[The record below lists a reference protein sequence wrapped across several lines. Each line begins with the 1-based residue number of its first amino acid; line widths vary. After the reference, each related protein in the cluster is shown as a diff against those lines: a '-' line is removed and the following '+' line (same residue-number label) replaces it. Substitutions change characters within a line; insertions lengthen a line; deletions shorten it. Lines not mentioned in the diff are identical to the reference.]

1 MNISLSTLLHCITHL
16 LLTLIAG
23 RETLLPSSCFV
34 PCVNSNSCVRH
45 VCKKVT
51 SLLDSIILLRSWCPA
66 GSSHPDAL
74 AHFTAFLKFS
84 CSLQNEKQL
93 VRDMSLMPT
102 LTLGSCSH
110 PWPSGL
116 IENLRE
122 LTTSLYHL
130 VCIEPVTL
138 WYFTFYSSLVRL
150 VSVLSKACC
159 VWNHTVTEKW
169 WIVGVT
175 LKIQFLASTSTSL
188 QSSAVT
194 LSRNKTAVSQW
205 RQPLSH
211 RGMQNISFITCLPSF
226 LT

>member
-1 MNISLSTLLHCITHL
+1 MNISLSTLLHCNTHL
-16 LLTLIAG
+16 LLTLTAG
-23 RETLLPSSCFV
+23 RETKKSSCFV

-51 SLLDSIILLRSWCPA
+51 SLPDSIILLRSWCPS
-66 GSSHPDAL
+66 GSPLPDAL
-74 AHFTAFLKFS
+74 AHFTSFPKLG

-116 IENLRE
+116 IKNLRE

-130 VCIEPVTL
+130 VCMEPVTL
-138 WYFTFYSSLVRL
+138 WYFTLYSSLVRL

-159 VWNHTVTEKW
+159 VWNHTVMEKW
-169 WIVGVT
+169 WIAGVT
-175 LKIQFLASTSTSL
+175 LKIQFLASTSTSAPVL
-188 QSSAVT
+188 NCDIV
-194 LSRNKTAVSQW
+194 
-205 RQPLSH
+205 
-211 RGMQNISFITCLPSF
+211 
-226 LT
+226 